1 MVLCGVSVYGVW
13 VSDGAQRDGARA
25 RGRRASGARS
35 ASDERVR
42 ERGAL
47 RSSTAAAKLQRR
59 RRMDTDSWPV
69 PTPPKT
75 DEGSTLF

>member
-25 RGRRASGARS
+25 RGQRVSSARS
-35 ASDERVR
+35 ASDERAR

-47 RSSTAAAKLQRR
+47 RSSGEAAEAASAGHGLVAGIDAAR
-59 RRMDTDSWPV
+59 D
-69 PTPPKT
+69 
-75 DEGSTLF
+75 